1 MNNPGGHLTSS
12 AYIVSVC
19 LFFVLFVCLFV
30 CLFKAAMI
38 VPWPVEQN
46 GKVVPLIGRKG
57 KPNYILEKPKV
68 LHLGVNVS

>member
-1 MNNPGGHLTSS
+1 
-12 AYIVSVC
+12 
-19 LFFVLFVCLFV
+19 
-30 CLFKAAMI
+30 MI

>member
-1 MNNPGGHLTSS
+1 
-12 AYIVSVC
+12 
-19 LFFVLFVCLFV
+19 
-30 CLFKAAMI
+30 MI

-68 LHLGVNVS
+68 LHLGVNLGICKKNLQCF

>member
-1 MNNPGGHLTSS
+1 
-12 AYIVSVC
+12 
-19 LFFVLFVCLFV
+19 
-30 CLFKAAMI
+30 MI

-68 LHLGVNVS
+68 LHLGVNLGICKKISSAFKIIPSKILCDPMHNQ

>member
-1 MNNPGGHLTSS
+1 
-12 AYIVSVC
+12 
-19 LFFVLFVCLFV
+19 
-30 CLFKAAMI
+30 MI

-57 KPNYILEKPKV
+57 KPNYIYILEKPEV

>member
-1 MNNPGGHLTSS
+1 MF
-12 AYIVSVC
+12 IFC
-19 LFFVLFVCLFV
+19 IICLFV
-30 CLFKAAMI
+30 CLFKGAMI